1 MDCIPVHLGP
11 LALNHLDSLTTC
23 DYHFFRLTRYEN
35 SSICLS
41 LATLHQYSRVAHM
54 KYKNAEVKLRALK
67 KLPRI
72 QTPGIDLP
80 EVQEG
85 HEFVTWFWV
94 AQELVEAG
102 LAEYSEP
109 AVSPTEWTQVHFKER
124 INPAGPPSPLPEEFY
139 ERAYQSFSQVRG
151 DPEKAA
157 QLNRMRARYREILE
171 SRIGRITRLAS
182 SESISP
188 VRGLTLQEIQLY
200 NKINDITKKWRE
212 ELRKLG
218 EE

>member
-1 MDCIPVHLGP
+1 
-11 LALNHLDSLTTC
+11 
-23 DYHFFRLTRYEN
+23 
-35 SSICLS
+35 
-41 LATLHQYSRVAHM
+41 M
-54 KYKNAEVKLRALK
+54 KYENAEVKLRALK

-85 HEFVTWFWV
+85 YEFVTWFWV

-102 LAEYSEP
+102 LAEYSEG

-139 ERAYQSFSQVRG
+139 ERVYQSFSQVRG

-157 QLNRMRARYREILE
+157 QLNRMRARYWEILE
-171 SRIGRITRLAS
+171 SRIGRIMRMAS
-182 SESISP
+182 SEAVSSTSA
-188 VRGLTLQEIQLY
+188 LSKDEADLY
-200 NKINDITKKWRE
+200 ENINRIVTAWRD
-212 ELRKLG
+212 RMRALG
-218 EE
+218 AE